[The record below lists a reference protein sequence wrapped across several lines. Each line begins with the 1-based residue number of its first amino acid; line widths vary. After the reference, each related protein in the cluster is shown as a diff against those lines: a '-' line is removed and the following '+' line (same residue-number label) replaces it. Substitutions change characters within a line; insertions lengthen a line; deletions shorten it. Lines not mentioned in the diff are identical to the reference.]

1 METAIVL
8 RDVSRHYGATR
19 ALDRL
24 TVSFPRGALTGFLG
38 PNGAGKTTTFRSILG
53 LTRPQSGEIE
63 VLGMRVGIDTPRIV
77 KRVGAVVEEPG
88 LHKTLSAVDNL
99 RVAALTLGFGAE
111 NIDDLIFFVGLADEA
126 HRKVGVY
133 SKGMRQRLALAMA
146 MLGDPE
152 ILILDEPLDGLD
164 PAGQVAF
171 KARLRELVTERGR
184 TVIVSSHEL
193 AHVEALAD
201 RVVVINHGRLI
212 AEGTLDQI
220 LGDGAG
226 IEVRVSDPGSGLAA
240 LAAAGLVARVVE
252 DAILVATEDGS
263 QVSRV
268 LADAGLYPSFL
279 APRRS
284 SLEQV
289 FLGLTGDG
297 Q

>member
-1 METAIVL
+1 MAAVIEAKGLTKRYGDLTAVDGISFAVE
-8 RDVSRHYGATR
+8 RGTCYGI
-19 ALDRL
+19 
-24 TVSFPRGALTGFLG
+24 LG

-99 RVAALTLGFGAE
+99 RVAALTLGVGAE
-111 NIDDLIFFVGLADEA
+111 NIDDLISFVGLADEA

-201 RVVVINHGRLI
+201 QVVVINHGRLI
-212 AEGTLDQI
+212 AEGTLHQI

-240 LAAAGLVARVVE
+240 LAAAGLVSRVVE
-252 DAILVATEDGS
+252 DAIFVATEDGS